1 MKKAGLK
8 LAKSAR
14 ARSPFAPIDQALK
27 AVRAGEMIVVVDDED
42 RENEGDLT
50 MAASKVT
57 AEAVNFM
64 VKHGRG
70 LLCRG
75 CVRRR

>member
-1 MKKAGLK
+1 MTARLH
-8 LAKSAR
+8 LAKGNRRKASA
-14 ARSPFAPIDQALK
+14 FAPVEAAL
-27 AVRAGEMIVVVDDED
+27 AAIRAGKMIIVVDDED

-57 AEAVNFM
+57 AEHVNFM

-70 LLCRG
+70 CSACR
-75 CVRRR
+75 